1 MENRKLFKNWK
12 EGLAFVIMN
21 ITGAPLTWIALGVLI
36 NWWWVIGCVAVF
48 FISWSAWKHFG
59 GHTDAKLRIRP
70 RISFVK

>member
-21 ITGAPLTWIALGVLI
+21 ITGAPLTWIALAVLI
-36 NWWWVIGCVAVF
+36 NWWAVLGCVVVF
-48 FISWSAWKHFG
+48 FISWAAWKHFG
-59 GHTDAKLRIRP
+59 GHKDAKLRIRP